1 MTDEDVFREA
11 YLAGMTR
18 RELREKFG
26 INDKRID
33 TLRRKLDLPV
43 RRCVRKAPPEGF
55 EDFAG
60 KPGVSIPMIRQTYG
74 CSEDVA
80 SRWVRECGVKL
91 QPRTKPLP
99 LDWEEVAPTMTGVQL
114 AKHYGVANTVISRW
128 LTETSLTPKAYKPR
142 GSRRPRA
149 KAWRL
154 PPLPVTRTAPV
165 TKDEAAMAATY
176 LRRFYTNVFRCDILQ
191 TDRKTWGEMHGVPN
205 KGRDHYHVDRLGIL
219 ANDAVIELAYKKG
232 WRQC

>member
-80 SRWVRECGVKL
+80 SRWVRECGVVL
-91 QPRTKPLP
+91 TDLCCSDFGPATPYPTLWVSNHS
-99 LDWEEVAPTMTGVQL
+99 DSAPWGDVVMM
-114 AKHYGVANTVISRW
+114 
-128 LTETSLTPKAYKPR
+128 
-142 GSRRPRA
+142 
-149 KAWRL
+149 
-154 PPLPVTRTAPV
+154 
-165 TKDEAAMAATY
+165 KDE
-176 LRRFYTNVFRCDILQ
+176 
-191 TDRKTWGEMHGVPN
+191 K
-205 KGRDHYHVDRLGIL
+205 
-219 ANDAVIELAYKKG
+219 
-232 WRQC
+232 